1 MRLKLQGLLAVAL
14 ICVVGVSVFA
24 LAGRK
29 NGNDSITSVYTNL
42 TGCRTISVERE
53 SASYVDSCAGIAG
66 YKLEV
71 ETGDERMSIAVVAPG
86 GKKSELSYWQVI
98 TSAFSSLGSKAE
110 WRVQKV
116 GAKSVPIALIVR
128 VNAYEN
134 PENPQKTTSY
144 LAVAKITP
152 QRTCVTDKIAPGAR
166 ANEEARRAADSAAQK
181 PCLEDTLP
189 E

>member
-1 MRLKLQGLLAVAL
+1 MRLKLKLLLPVAL
-14 ICVVGVSVFA
+14 IC
-24 LAGRK
+24 LAGATIFFAAAQQ
-29 NGNDSITSVYTNL
+29 NGSAITSVYTNIAR
-42 TGCRTISVERE
+42 CRTISLDRE
-53 SASYVDSCAGIAG
+53 SASSVESCPGIAG

-86 GKKSELSYWQVI
+86 GKKSELSYWNLI
-98 TSAFSSLGSKAE
+98 THNFSSLGDKAE
-110 WRVQKV
+110 WRVRRVK
-116 GAKSVPIALIVR
+116 GKSVPVALIVR

-134 PENPQKTTSY
+134 PEAPAQTTSY

-152 QRTCVTDKIAPGAR
+152 QRTCVTDKIAPSAT
-166 ANEEARRAADSAAQK
+166 ANEAARRAADSAATK